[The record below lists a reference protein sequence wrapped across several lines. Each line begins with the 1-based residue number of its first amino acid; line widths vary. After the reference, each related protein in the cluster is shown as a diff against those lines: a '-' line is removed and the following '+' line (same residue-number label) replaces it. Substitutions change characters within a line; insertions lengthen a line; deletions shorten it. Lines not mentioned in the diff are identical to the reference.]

1 MFLRSVDK
9 TYARK
14 NIQGTSIHKTN
25 YGNHKKNQPANFLN
39 AMASGGGQNEYIWI
53 EWTK

>member
-39 AMASGGGQNEYIWI
+39 AIDRGVNSII
-53 EWTK
+53 FF